1 MMTGWLLSPHDACI
15 SLCSKAW
22 VESVV
27 LKSLKIATAMADAGI
42 HSYLRRGTTDFVA
55 AEHLALN
62 LIPF

>member
-1 MMTGWLLSPHDACI
+1 M
-15 SLCSKAW
+15 
-22 VESVV
+22 